1 MTCDVFYIIEKL
13 LKRRCLKWACIAHLE
28 SETQVMVKRKA
39 GDQTASLT
47 PDQKKSGI
55 DSIYLA
61 IDNI

>member
-1 MTCDVFYIIEKL
+1 

-55 DSIYLA
+55 YSIYLA